1 MATEDDLKRR
11 IEELTAENKD
21 LVRRASRD
29 ARTITQ
35 LERLLAQNDKM
46 QQASERVNTNLYN
59 ELMRVTQ
66 ELAAQTNRV
75 NELLLNVLPAVIKD
89 ELTAR
94 GHVASRAYEEAT
106 VLFSDFVGFTAFCER
121 STAIQVVERL
131 SAYFSAFDEIT
142 SRLSLEKLKTV
153 GDGYMCVGGV
163 PTARESHALDCVRA
177 GLEFIRATQ
186 VINERYGSLGE
197 PGFSIRVGIH
207 TGPVVGGVIGTRKFA
222 FDIWGDTVNTAARVQ
237 AIGVT
242 DGVTISEATFARVQG
257 AVDCDDIGSVAA
269 KGKSAELRRYHVKKV
284 R

>member
-1 MATEDDLKRR
+1 MTTEDDLRRR
-11 IEELTAENKD
+11 IAELEAANKD
-21 LVRRASRD
+21 LTRRTARD
-29 ARTITQ
+29 ARTIAQ
-35 LERLLAQNDKM
+35 LERSLEQNDKM

-66 ELAAQTNRV
+66 ELAAQTSRV

-89 ELTAR
+89 ELTAH

-106 VLFSDFVGFTAFCER
+106 VLFSDFVGFTSFCER
-121 STAIQVVERL
+121 STAIEVVERL

-142 SRLSLEKLKTV
+142 SRLALEKLKTV

-163 PTARESHALDCVRA
+163 PSARESHALDCVRA

-186 VINERYGSLGE
+186 DINERYGSH
-197 PGFSIRVGIH
+197 GFSIRIGIH

-237 AIGVT
+237 SGGIT
-242 DGVTISEATFARVQG
+242 DGVTISEATYARVQD
-257 AVDCDDIGSVAA
+257 AVDCEDLGSVTA
-269 KGKSAELRRYHVKKV
+269 KGKSAELRRFHVKKV